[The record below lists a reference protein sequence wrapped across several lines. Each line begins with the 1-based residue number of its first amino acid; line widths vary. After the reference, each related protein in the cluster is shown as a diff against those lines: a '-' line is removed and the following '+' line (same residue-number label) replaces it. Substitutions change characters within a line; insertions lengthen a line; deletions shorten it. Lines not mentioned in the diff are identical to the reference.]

1 VTKVVYKVRDYHFT
15 EEEDLDQPNAAADEL
30 RTIIDSEILTKLK
43 EASMT
48 NQLALR
54 YFKIA
59 DDVADLTYSSGMA
72 ACFDVAANE
81 SVAIEPGQVA
91 IIGTGIKM
99 DIPEGYSVRLHPR
112 SGTGSKRRLGMPHSV
127 GIIDADYIL
136 EVKIAI
142 ANEGSVQQVI
152 NRGDRI
158 AQAELVYSPQVA
170 LVQSLTEPPV
180 KTARIGGF
188 GSSGI

>member
-1 VTKVVYKVRDYHFT
+1 MTTVVYKARGWT
-15 EEEDLDQPNAAADEL
+15 ITSEDLARPNHQADQI
-30 RTIIDSEILTKLK
+30 RTIIDAEILTKLK

-48 NQLALR
+48 DHLALR
-54 YFKIA
+54 YYKIT
-59 DDVADLTYSSGMA
+59 DDVPDLAYSSGMA

-81 SVAIEPGQVA
+81 SISIEPGKVA
-91 IIGTGIKM
+91 IIGTGLKM

-142 ANEGSVQQVI
+142 ANEGDVVQVI
-152 NRGDRI
+152 TRGERI

-188 GSSGI
+188 GSSGV